1 MKKCQ
6 TCNQTFDDTKKFCNK
21 CGKPLEASKG
31 SESTN
36 AKSNI
41 AIFKKIIISA
51 LSVLV
56 LLLASYAIFIHYN
69 AQKKNHGI
77 SKVTKNVLRKLDDVI
92 IVKVFFSENLPSDM
106 KAIESNVHNILSEYK
121 SYAGKN
127 LQVTYED
134 PTKSEEEK
142 RMVVQM
148 GIPERQMQFYEKDKA
163 QIVNGFMGIAVFYG
177 AKKEVMPV
185 VQNLTNFEYDLR
197 QAIVKVWRK
206 ENPKIGVLKTDTF
219 PSIPSQNSQQI
230 PGNPEEVHNKFKLI
244 FDNLEK
250 NYTIETVNVSYG
262 KPVDPDIK
270 MLIIPGGTAFSNRML
285 FEIDQYF
292 MKGGSLIVF
301 ADAIKVSL
309 QQSGAFATP
318 QDPGILKLLE
328 KYGVRIDKCLVCD
341 ASCGQVQVPQKVGQF
356 QSNVAMNYPY
366 FVKVIREG
374 LNQNNPAVSM
384 LDEMVLPWVCPI
396 SLLVP
401 EQRDKNEI
409 NTGSVFGTVLIKS
422 SLKSWVVG
430 GEFNLAPQQK
440 WMAPPQGF
448 KQSNLVVY
456 LTGNFKS
463 FFAGKQIPLVNEPG
477 IGGISDSSARDRT
490 IVPENKGGRLVV
502 VGESAFLTS
511 SFAMPGNAKFIC
523 NIVDWLSIDDK

>member
-21 CGKPLEASKG
+21 CGKQLEASKG

-250 NYTIETVNVSYG
+250 NYTI
-262 KPVDPDIK
+262 
-270 MLIIPGGTAFSNRML
+270 L
-285 FEIDQYF
+285 
-292 MKGGSLIVF
+292 
-301 ADAIKVSL
+301 
-309 QQSGAFATP
+309 
-318 QDPGILKLLE
+318 
-328 KYGVRIDKCLVCD
+328 
-341 ASCGQVQVPQKVGQF
+341 
-356 QSNVAMNYPY
+356 
-366 FVKVIREG
+366 
-374 LNQNNPAVSM
+374 
-384 LDEMVLPWVCPI
+384 
-396 SLLVP
+396 
-401 EQRDKNEI
+401 
-409 NTGSVFGTVLIKS
+409 
-422 SLKSWVVG
+422 
-430 GEFNLAPQQK
+430 
-440 WMAPPQGF
+440 
-448 KQSNLVVY
+448 
-456 LTGNFKS
+456 
-463 FFAGKQIPLVNEPG
+463 
-477 IGGISDSSARDRT
+477 
-490 IVPENKGGRLVV
+490 
-502 VGESAFLTS
+502 
-511 SFAMPGNAKFIC
+511 
-523 NIVDWLSIDDK
+523 